1 MSQSD
6 ETTIKKYI
14 DENYIT
20 PPNVMRFLCAN
31 LGESF
36 FLNVFRQDHPDLH
49 ILTADDIRSMSR
61 NYYIENG
68 NNLQQTLKF
77 IESKLKEYYKFL
89 FDIWISFK
97 FTIIINI
104 PAEAT
109 EEQIVEDTIIEYLPI
124 KLTML
129 LYSLFNLFYRKIIE
143 SSSDMSKSVTIQQEV
158 TNIVSL
164 YSKLYIF
171 LREPDRSLPYFI
183 FDKRSI
189 SLILL
194 LNVMVFKFYD
204 SLHHVSLVIFD
215 NYIHF
220 VNLMF
225 QTFISLF
232 GNTPTPENRN
242 KIDVGLGHVAI
253 FLLDV
258 PNRVLHNDEIQPEY
272 VSKQLMRE
280 FENIQIFVD
289 RSVGNS
295 SKFSLKEVM
304 EMKASGI
311 DVTRLFPI
319 DMLVFSPLT
328 PVVLP
333 NAIGMVLEVR
343 RRLNE
348 KQGSTLGDG
357 DSGPIIEVL
366 KQKYPRFEE
375 TGDYFSFLQ
384 ILNNLIDKFTLDH
397 SVNIKDKITARADFS
412 ECRIKVPE
420 FELRSRSEMRQITDE
435 KKADS
440 IKKQKE
446 LEKEELE
453 KQEQQKQQ
461 KSAVLLEEARARK
474 ARKEEIEMQ
483 RKERIAAAAAEKE
496 RIAAAEERE
505 RIAASAGL
513 TDKEKEQLTIQRNG
527 NFKNNVKDIFQQFSK
542 DITEGSYQSAADRLN
557 AKLPPKLRLHV
568 PWTEANMKKFQP
580 KVKQEYEKLLA
591 SALASSA
598 ASQVAVADPSAAE
611 AVDPSSSS
619 AAEAVDPSSS
629 SSSEAVDP
637 SSSAAEAVDPSSSA
651 AEAVDPSSSAA
662 EAIDPSSS
670 SAQAVEASSPKVALS
685 PSSSAIAVVS
695 DARKNAKLIQFEQD
709 IGSLCGG
716 NGVACFTFMFRC
728 TLKQFFRISN
738 FVRKTSDQEII
749 KMLSTLTPAPGA
761 PPLTEYM
768 KLDSGQTSRSLLGL
782 ALLNGLCRHEH
793 VRIVF
798 IGRTFLQLLA
808 CHSRLPRDK
817 CIELYI
823 PQETSDIDV
832 DVIFNNDID
841 PMQYRSFVIHIFNL
855 LWDIPETN
863 IHIQWEKKQKPVI
876 SEEVLKQ
883 VSEHRSEM
891 ETKQFLNAS
900 ATRAFAD
907 AAPPRSQHDMHD
919 NYAWNL
925 FTSSKQGQRI
935 YESISRGSPDT
946 VKFFF
951 NNEGAIGEVSD
962 ISFKTSGKFV
972 ETFKFPGPPDAS
984 IDMLRLLELKYKPRS
999 PLFHEPEF
1007 HDVYLEFEFP
1017 DAQSGLEECLTII
1030 INTLYSFVTNSF
1042 DFAGR
1047 KDYYFIHIS
1056 NLLKFIIRA
1065 IQYQGIH
1072 LFNQKG
1078 SKYNI
1083 RELYDEIMSGLL
1095 RVLQSR
1101 QDIDDKI
1108 KEKIENTALNII
1120 GGTFF
1125 TPDGFINTRGFE
1137 DTNTY
1142 RNTEK
1147 NARGAATRVGMDLHR
1162 HILSILEG
1170 NGFDSRFLS
1179 KTKLFGGKKYS
1190 RRRNRDNKNKY
1201 GHTNKQ
1207 YTRRRHHTK
1216 KNKKQQN
1223 RKTKRRNKNKKIIKL
1238 KFTSSKKMNPTL
1250 KINKK

>member
-14 DENYIT
+14 DDNYIT
-20 PPNVMRFLCAN
+20 PPNVMLFLCAS

-36 FLNVFRQDHPDLH
+36 FLNVFRQDHPNLH
-49 ILTADDIRSMSR
+49 ILTADVIRSMSH

-89 FDIWISFK
+89 FDIWICFK
-97 FTIIINI
+97 FTIII
-104 PAEAT
+104 PAEAK

-171 LREPDRSLPYFI
+171 LRQPDRSLPYFI

-232 GNTPTPENRN
+232 GNTPTPENRD

-258 PNRVLHNDEIQPEY
+258 PNRVLHNDVIQPEY
-272 VSKQLMRE
+272 VPKQLMRD

-289 RSVGNS
+289 RSVRNS

-319 DMLVFSPLT
+319 DMLMFSPLT

-348 KQGSTLGDG
+348 KQGSTLGDE

-397 SVNIKDKITARADFS
+397 SVDINDKITARADFS

-420 FELRSRSEMRQITDE
+420 FELRSRSSEMRNITDK

-446 LEKEELE
+446 LERQEQQ

-483 RKERIAAAAAEKE
+483 RKERNAAAEKE

-513 TDKEKEQLTIQRNG
+513 TDQEKEKLTRQRND

-611 AVDPSSSS
+611 AVAAGPSSSSSAEAIDPSSSSS

-629 SSSEAVDP
+629 SS
-637 SSSAAEAVDPSSSA
+637 AAEAVAAGPSA
-651 AEAVDPSSSAA
+651 PEAVAAGPSAPEAVAA
-662 EAIDPSSS
+662 GP
-670 SAQAVEASSPKVALS
+670 
-685 PSSSAIAVVS
+685 SSAIAVVS
-695 DARKNAKLIQFEQD
+695 DARKNAKLIQFEKD

-749 KMLSTLTPAPGA
+749 KMLSTLTPASGA

-817 CIELYI
+817 CIELHI

-907 AAPPRSQHDMHD
+907 AAPPRPQHDMHD

-1030 INTLYSFVTNSF
+1030 INTLYSFVTNGF
-1042 DFAGR
+1042 DFENR

-1083 RELYDEIMSGLL
+1083 RELYVEIRSSLL
-1095 RVLQSR
+1095 RVLQYR
-1101 QDIDDKI
+1101 QDIDREI
-1108 KEKIENTALNII
+1108 KEKIENTALKII

-1125 TPDGFINTRGFE
+1125 TPDGFNTRGFE

-1170 NGFDSRFLS
+1170 NGFDSSVLS
-1179 KTKLFGGKKYS
+1179 QTKLFGGKKYS

-1238 KFTSSKKMNPTL
+1238 KIAS
-1250 KINKK
+1250 